1 MVRAIDNNSIHKYSA
16 DTILMVA
23 CSGTHLCGIYYTVL
37 NVSAWGVACSNEL
50 SSSEM
55 QCDHSHRTDLI
66 TSLSCIQHTLVTAT
80 HWSPHTAQPPPHNI
94 AISYNYCEPL
104 LTNCLA
110 WLMSF
115 NMIAPNVDLME
126 R

>member
-1 MVRAIDNNSIHKYSA
+1 
-16 DTILMVA
+16 MVA
-23 CSGTHLCGIYYTVL
+23 CSGTHLCGINYTVL
-37 NVSAWGVACSNEL
+37 NVSAWGVACSSSEL

-80 HWSPHTAQPPPHNI
+80 HRHTAQPPPHNI

-104 LTNCLA
+104 LTHCLA

-115 NMIAPNVDLME
+115 NMIAPHADLME